1 MKLFKNSIDFILVYI
16 FIFVK
21 NLFNVIIIKNRL
33 AWVVKIFFFG
43 YYYLNLALV
52 V

>member
-1 MKLFKNSIDFILVYI
+1 MKLLKYFTDFILVYI

-33 AWVVKIFFFG
+33 TRVVKIFFFG